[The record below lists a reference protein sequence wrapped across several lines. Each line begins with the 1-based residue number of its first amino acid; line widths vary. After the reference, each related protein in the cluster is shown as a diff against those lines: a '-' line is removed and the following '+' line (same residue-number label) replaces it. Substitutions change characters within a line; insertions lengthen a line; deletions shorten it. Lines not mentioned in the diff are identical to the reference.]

1 MMCLIEIIAWG
12 LAILGYYIVL
22 SEHCRS
28 GLLDSSVPSSGNGR
42 IEQEVDQCPTNF
54 AYGILIV
61 AAAMHFAHCILA
73 IFL

>member
-12 LAILGYYIVL
+12 LAVLGYYIVL

-28 GLLDSSVPSSGNGR
+28 GQLDSSAPRSGNGR
-42 IEQEVDQCPTNF
+42 IKQEVDQCHTNL

-61 AAAMHFAHCILA
+61 AAAIHFAHCILA